1 MPAPGASADTGERS
15 WARLAHFLG
24 DVAFTM
30 LDLYELLK
38 RGDDETAILRDKK
51 QYPAAFEGHPCESW
65 VFLCRRRV
73 GHRNRRARARPLG
86 APCLRTARDRA

>member
-51 QYPAAFEGHPCESW
+51 QYPAAFEGHPCEPW
-65 VFLCRRRV
+65 GFFCAGFVWAIEIV
-73 GHRNRRARARPLG
+73 ERALD
-86 APCLRTARDRA
+86 L